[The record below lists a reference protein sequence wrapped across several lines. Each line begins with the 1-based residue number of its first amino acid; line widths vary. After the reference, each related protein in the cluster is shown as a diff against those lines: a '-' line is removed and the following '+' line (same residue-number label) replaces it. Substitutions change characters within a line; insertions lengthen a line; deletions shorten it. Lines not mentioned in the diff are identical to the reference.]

1 MLTTLT
7 LIGFEDMV
15 FGSTGFSP
23 IDLLHV
29 SKVVRLMGKL
39 ISASSTVY

>member
-1 MLTTLT
+1 MILS

-15 FGSTGFSP
+15 FGSTGFSS

-39 ISASSTVY
+39 ISASFAGY